1 VGVIGE
7 AGRADA
13 GAFLARL
20 VRLDPAALVRLRPTG
35 TGASP
40 EASSGASP
48 GAEMW
53 AMLPFGV
60 LVVRTLAVPVDG
72 DVTVDASALLDG
84 LGTGGS
90 PRRRDEAWHWPLPS
104 SRGRVVETIPAA
116 ELARVAEAASSTL
129 RTAVGEGVGGRPVG
143 ERAVRDALLDHVPV
157 VVTSE
162 EGDRVEV
169 PQRLVQAIVRMGF
182 LGRSAVTLSDS
193 SVTVRVAQ
201 AWVGLAAPYGSSWYR
216 PSSPLRMS
224 QGVDVAVGPF
234 R

>member
-20 VRLDPAALVRLRPTG
+20 VRLDPAAVVRLRPT
-35 TGASP
+35 A
-40 EASSGASP
+40 A

-60 LVVRTLAVPVDG
+60 LVVRTLAVTVDG
-72 DVTVDASALLDG
+72 DATVDASALLGG
-84 LGTGGS
+84 LGAGAA
-90 PRRRDEAWHWPLPS
+90 PRRRDEAWRWPLPP

-129 RTAVGEGVGGRPVG
+129 RAAVGEGVGGRPVG
-143 ERAVRDALLDHVPV
+143 ERAVRDALLDHVPI
-157 VVTSE
+157 VVTTE
-162 EGDRVEV
+162 AGDRVEV
-169 PQRLVQAIVRMGF
+169 PQRLVQAVVRMGF
-182 LGRSAVTLSDS
+182 LGRSDVTLGDEI
-193 SVTVRVAQ
+193 VAVRVAQ
-201 AWVGLAAPYGSSWYR
+201 AWIGLAASYGSSWYR
-216 PSSPLRMS
+216 PTSPLRMS

>member
-1 VGVIGE
+1 VIGE

-35 TGASP
+35 T
-40 EASSGASP
+40 EASP

-72 DVTVDASALLDG
+72 DTTVDASALLNG
-84 LGTGGS
+84 LGAGGS
-90 PRRRDEAWHWPLPS
+90 PRRRDEAWHWPLPP

-129 RTAVGEGVGGRPVG
+129 RAAVGEGVRGRPVG
-143 ERAVRDALLDHVPV
+143 ERTVRDALLDHVPV

-169 PQRLVQAIVRMGF
+169 PQRLVQAVVRMGF
-182 LGRSAVTLSDS
+182 LGRSAVTSSDGV
-193 SVTVRVAQ
+193 VTVRVAQ
-201 AWVGLAAPYGSSWYR
+201 AWIGLAAPYGSSWYR

-224 QGVDVAVGPF
+224 QGVDVAAGPF